1 MNLTLALTMLFLAS
15 CGGSAPAAEGT
26 DPAATPTAGGEH
38 EVDVAAL
45 AARDFDSLSPEEKG
59 DFMEHVVMPA
69 MKPLFQGFDAED
81 FSHFSCATCHG
92 RDAREVNFRMPNG
105 VEPLDPAHMPAEDG
119 EKGRAMHFMEEQV
132 KPRMAELLH
141 QTQWSPTNPQ
151 GFGCFNCH
159 AMVTPPAAPAAGAAV
174 APATTPAVA
183 APAAD
188 DDHDGDEHAEH
199 GDDEHAE
206 HGEAAEH
213 AAHPAH
219 GGHGRHH

>member
-1 MNLTLALTMLFLAS
+1 MNRTLSLFLTMLFLAS
-15 CGGSAPAAEGT
+15 CGGSAPAAQGT
-26 DPAATPTAGGEH
+26 DTDTAAAPTAGGEH

-69 MKPLFQGFDAED
+69 MKPLFQQFDAEEY
-81 FSHFSCATCHG
+81 SHFSCATCHG

-105 VEPLDPAHMPAEDG
+105 VEPLDPAHMPSEDG
-119 EKGRAMHFMEEQV
+119 ESGRAMHFMAEQV

-159 AMVTPPAAPAAGAAV
+159 AMVTPPAAPAAGAAA
-174 APATTPAVA
+174 APATTPAAAA
-183 APAAD
+183 APAAG
-188 DDHDGDEHAEH
+188 DDHD

-213 AAHPAH
+213 AARPAH
-219 GGHGRHH
+219 GGRHH

>member
-1 MNLTLALTMLFLAS
+1 MNRTLSLFLTMLFLAS
-15 CGGSAPAAEGT
+15 CGGSAPATEGT
-26 DPAATPTAGGEH
+26 DTAAPPTAGGEH

-69 MKPLFQGFDAED
+69 MKPLFQQFDAED

-92 RDAREVNFRMPNG
+92 RGAREVNFRMPNG
-105 VEPLDPAHMPAEDG
+105 IEPLDPAHMPAEDG
-119 EKGRAMHFMEEQV
+119 ESGRAMHFMEEQV

-141 QTQWSPTNPQ
+141 QTQWSPTNPH

-159 AMVTPPAAPAAGAAV
+159 AMVTPPAAPAAGAA
-174 APATTPAVA
+174 A
-183 APAAD
+183 APAPAAGE
-188 DDHDGDEHAEH
+188 DHD

-213 AAHPAH
+213 AAPPAH